1 MCIFANLQT
10 WLKCFFCQIPITL
23 GVFINSY
30 YDIKF
35 TVLGTVYALVGVM
48 VTSWYQV
55 VSVLCL
61 NWQCVICNFA
71 CIVTFFFLLQLVG
84 SKQKDLQANSMQL
97 LYYQAPMSSLM
108 LLVIIPFFEPVFS
121 DGGIFSGLWTN
132 GGWWTRSYA
141 SQENS
146 VSFFFNNF
154 RCIGACHDI
163 SIRGIFDKFDHILDY
178 WQYFTGDI

>member
-1 MCIFANLQT
+1 
-10 WLKCFFCQIPITL
+10 
-23 GVFINSY
+23 
-30 YDIKF
+30 
-35 TVLGTVYALVGVM
+35 M

-108 LLVIIPFFEPVFS
+108 LLVIIPFFEPIFS

-132 GGWWTRSYA
+132 GG
-141 SQENS
+141 
-146 VSFFFNNF
+146 
-154 RCIGACHDI
+154 
-163 SIRGIFDKFDHILDY
+163 
-178 WQYFTGDI
+178 